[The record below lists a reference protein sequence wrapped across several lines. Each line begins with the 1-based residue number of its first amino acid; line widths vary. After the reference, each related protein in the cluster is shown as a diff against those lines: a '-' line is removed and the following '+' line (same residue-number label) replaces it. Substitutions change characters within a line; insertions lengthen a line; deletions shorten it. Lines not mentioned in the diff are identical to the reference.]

1 MNPITKMVLDI
12 LKEKNESLE
21 GMIKDFLKEYPELT
35 LDDIEIVTQDVIHGK
50 NTNYSRDVIYYVR
63 KKKDV

>member
-1 MNPITKMVLDI
+1 MNPITKMILDI
-12 LKEKNESLE
+12 VKEKNESLE

-35 LDDIEIVTQDVIHGK
+35 LDDIEIVTQDVIHGR